1 MEESVMNMAADAY
14 TRGSVTERKNF
25 VRNITTTAAGVSV
38 ALLIGMQGLNPRAI
52 ASLALNAGGVAA
64 LLNVLSRRRN
74 D

>member
-1 MEESVMNMAADAY
+1 MTVAADAY
-14 TRGSVTERKNF
+14 VRGSVAERKNV